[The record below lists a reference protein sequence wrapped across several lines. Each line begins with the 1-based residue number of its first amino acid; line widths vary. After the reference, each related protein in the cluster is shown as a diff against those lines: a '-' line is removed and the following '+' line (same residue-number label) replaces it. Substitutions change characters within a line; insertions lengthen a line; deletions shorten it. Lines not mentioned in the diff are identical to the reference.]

1 VSPRRKKDKAP
12 AAEKAPKPRRVK
24 KDRPPRQS
32 LFSRFRLKPAPELAV
47 SSTEALLVGYRRT
60 GLSKGKVIAL
70 YLLLAAACIG
80 WGFMFGLAAPFKIM
94 PLLAPLPILALILV
108 WALPQGEYAPAKALE
123 PLYLAFFAALFVWP
137 NYIAITIPHLPWLT
151 MLRIFAAPL
160 ILVLLIC
167 ISVSANFRKAIGDPM
182 RSDPYIWKLVLAFVA
197 IQTFSLLLTDRLNI
211 SLNKYM
217 VAQLNHTAIF
227 FVSCYVFTRP
237 TFATRWAGA
246 YLAMAY
252 VICIVGV
259 WQMLIGKV
267 PWVGHIPP
275 LLKVDSALIDNV
287 LDGIERS
294 AVGKLR
300 VQSLLTSPLGL
311 AEVLGLAAPFAIHFA
326 VAKGSKILTRIL
338 AVAYLPLA
346 LYVILLSDS
355 RLGIVVLIGA
365 ALFYVLIWAALRW
378 RSDQRSLLAPA
389 MVLAYPAVLM
399 ATFVASFFVGFLR
412 RAVWGSGAEASST
425 TARLTQWELA
435 KPKLFSH
442 PWGFG
447 IGEAAREVGFRSPNG
462 QMTLDSY
469 YILLLM
475 DYGFIGFIVYMAI
488 FIRASWVAG
497 SSVVKYRPTG
507 DLTILLP
514 IAVALMNFV
523 VAKLVFVLDSNH
535 PLIFMMLGGALAL
548 SWRLKNQAEAE
559 AGGVPARV

>member
-1 VSPRRKKDKAP
+1 MSARAKSKAAVAKTDKP
-12 AAEKAPKPRRVK
+12 PKARRVK
-24 KDRPPRQS
+24 EDRPRRAS
-32 LFSRFRLKPAPELAV
+32 LFSRRSPAPPP
-47 SSTEALLVGYRRT
+47 TYDGALLAGYRRPP
-60 GLSKGKVIAL
+60 LSNGKRTLL
-70 YLLLAAACIG
+70 YLLLAAICIG
-80 WGFMFGLAAPFKIM
+80 WGVMFGLAAPFKIM
-94 PLLAPLPILALILV
+94 PLLAPLPLLALLLV
-108 WALPQGEYAPAKALE
+108 WVLPQGEYAPTGALE
-123 PLYLAFFAALFVWP
+123 PLFLAFFAALFVWP

-160 ILVLLIC
+160 IFVLLIC
-167 ISVSANFRKAIGDPM
+167 ISVSPNFRKAIGDPM
-182 RSDPYIWKLVLAFVA
+182 RSDPYIWKLVVAFVV
-197 IQTFSLLLTDRLNI
+197 IQTVSLLFTNRLNI
-211 SLNKYM
+211 SLNKYI
-217 VAQLNHTAIF
+217 VAQMNHTAIF
-227 FVSCYVFTRP
+227 FVSCYLFTRP
-237 TFATRWAGA
+237 GLATRWAGA

-252 VICIVGV
+252 VICFVGI

-294 AVGKLR
+294 AIGKQR

-326 VAKGSKILTRIL
+326 VAQGSRLFTRIVSVL
-338 AVAYLPLA
+338 YLPLA

-355 RLGIVVLIGA
+355 RLGIVVLMGA
-365 ALFYVLIWAALRW
+365 ALFYVLIWASLRW
-378 RSDQRSLLAPA
+378 RSDQRSLIAPA

-399 ATFVASFFVGFLR
+399 GTFVASFFVGFLR

-425 TARLTQWELA
+425 TARLTQWEMA
-435 KPKLFSH
+435 KPHLFSH

-447 IGEAAREVGFRSPNG
+447 IGEAARTVGFRSPNG

-469 YILLLM
+469 YIQLLM
-475 DYGFIGFIVYMAI
+475 DYGFLGFIVYMAI

-497 SSVVKYRPTG
+497 SSVVKYKPTG

-523 VAKLVFVLDSNH
+523 VAKMVFILDSNH

-548 SWRLKNQAEAE
+548 SWRLKNKAEAE
-559 AGGVPARV
+559 ARGAPVGA